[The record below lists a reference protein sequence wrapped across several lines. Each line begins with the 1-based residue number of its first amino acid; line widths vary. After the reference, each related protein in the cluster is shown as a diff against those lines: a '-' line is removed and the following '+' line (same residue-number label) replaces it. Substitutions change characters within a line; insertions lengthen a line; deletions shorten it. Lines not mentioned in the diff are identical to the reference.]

1 MDRRS
6 VQTWL
11 DRYIDTWRSGDATE
25 IAALF
30 SRDAEYRYHPSDDP
44 IRGPEQIAASWLET
58 PDEPGTWDAWYRPFV
73 VEGERAVATGVSK
86 YFRADGSADRVYDN
100 VFVMT
105 FDTQGRCTEFTE
117 WFVQRPSD
125 RLDAAVPEPLVPEG

>member
-1 MDRRS
+1 MDSRS

-11 DRYIDTWRSGDATE
+11 DRYVETWRSNDAAE

-44 IRGPEQIAASWLET
+44 IRGPERIAASWLEN
-58 PDEPGTWDAWYRPFV
+58 PDDPDSWDAWYRPFA
-73 VEGERAVATGVSK
+73 VEGDRAVATGVST
-86 YFRADGSADRVYDN
+86 YFNADGTADRIYDN

-105 FDTQGRCTEFTE
+105 FDTEGRCREFVE
-117 WFVQRPSD
+117 WFVKRPDD
-125 RLDAAVPEPLVPEG
+125 RMDAAVPSLLVAEG